1 MKYILLLLLSCL
13 LPNGIRAQFVDVS
26 SDVVFETN
34 LFSGHLGQGVSVT
47 DINGDYKDDV
57 TFAHAEGLIRCYVGN
72 GLGGF
77 EELDLD
83 LEGAAGEDAKMV
95 LWADVD
101 NDGDQ
106 DLFVTFRLARN
117 RMYLNDG
124 NMNLS
129 LFNVGLRDDEQ
140 KSYGATFGDVNSD
153 GFLDLFVANYSD
165 ASTMNPVNE
174 LYFNAGLHA
183 QTGEWMGF
191 IDMGPLTGFDSHEGY
206 QSFQG
211 QFVDFDLDGD
221 LELHVIKDRIW
232 HNNALYEITADNVID
247 VAPEYGLDKAINCMS
262 TSVADF
268 DCDLDDDVFLTGLT
282 PPDSNQ
288 LMVNIGLGDF
298 IKHPAQAMLEAN
310 GLQPAGRTCWAA
322 NWMDVDCDGWED
334 LHVAVGTTELTH
346 QIFDPEYV
354 FHDDTIVQDALYWN
368 DDGGS
373 FVADSSD
380 LFVVDEYYSYSTAV
394 GDLNGDG
401 FPDLV
406 SHRAGNS
413 AQVLFATPNENR
425 WLKINLTGM
434 QSNRDG
440 IGARITVYTEGH
452 AQTRMVYAGENYLG
466 QNSLTQHFGM
476 GNSASYA
483 DSVVVQWPSGG
494 TLVFNDVFLNSHYEI
509 KETGE
514 MLPIQSGQ
522 FEYEGCTYPAACNF
536 DPNAT
541 EDDSSCDFS
550 CLFQDLCGN
559 GTVWD
564 EDAGVCICESSICPG
579 DFNGDG
585 YLTLEDLLTFLVQFG
600 LACDD

>member
-1 MKYILLLLLSCL
+1 MKHFLLLQFVGLLI
-13 LPNGIRAQFVDVS
+13 GGVRAQFIDVS

-34 LFSGHLGQGVSVT
+34 FFSGQFGQGVSVT
-47 DINGDYKDDV
+47 DINGDFTDDV
-57 TFAHAEGLIRCYVGN
+57 TFAHPEGNIRCYIGN
-72 GLGGF
+72 GVGEF
-77 EELDLD
+77 EELDLE
-83 LEGAAGEDAKMV
+83 LEGAVGEDAKMV

-124 NMNLS
+124 NLNLS
-129 LFNVGLRDDEQ
+129 SFNSGLRDDEQ
-140 KSYGATFGDVNSD
+140 KSYGAAFGDINGD

-165 ASTMNPVNE
+165 GTTMNPVNE
-174 LYFNAGLHA
+174 LYFNAGLDA
-183 QTGEWMGF
+183 ETGEWMGF
-191 IDMGPLTGFDSHEGY
+191 IDMGLLTGFDSHEGY

-221 LELHVIKDRIW
+221 MELHVVKDRLIYE
-232 HNNALYEITADNVID
+232 NALYDITAGSISN
-247 VAPEYGLDKAINCMS
+247 VAPEYGLDVSINCMS

-282 PPDSNQ
+282 PPDSNR
-288 LMVNIGLGDF
+288 LMVNNGSGYF
-298 IKHPAQAMLEAN
+298 IEHPAQAMLEAD

-322 NWMDVDCDGWED
+322 NWVDVDCDGWED
-334 LHVAVGTTELTH
+334 LHVVVGTTEFTH
-346 QIFDPEYV
+346 KIFDPEYV
-354 FHDDTIVQDALYWN
+354 FQDDTIAQDALYWN
-368 DDGGS
+368 HNGGL

-401 FPDLV
+401 FADLV
-406 SHRAGNS
+406 SHRAGSS

-425 WLKINLTGM
+425 WLKFNLRGI
-434 QSNRDG
+434 QSNRNG

-476 GNSASYA
+476 GNLVSYA
-483 DSVVVQWPSGG
+483 DSVVVQWPAGG
-494 TLVFNDVFLNSHYEI
+494 TTVIEDVLLDSYYAITENGQIF
-509 KETGE
+509 T
-514 MLPIQSGQ
+514 IQSGQ
-522 FEYEGCTYPAACNF
+522 LPQEGCTYPSACNF
-536 DPNAT
+536 DVNAT

-550 CLFQDLCGN
+550 CMLQSLCGA

-564 EDAGVCICESSICPG
+564 EDSGSCICECSECLG
-579 DFNGDG
+579 DFDGDG
-585 YLTLEDLLTFLVQFG
+585 YLSINDLLTFLVQFG